1 MPARSRERARYDRW
15 TMWFRVGATALVACV
30 VCLFVSHLLNGETAR
45 ARTDRPVVEIAV
57 TIDDLPASAIPGAG
71 SVQIVRE
78 LVRVLAK
85 HRIERVTGF
94 VIGNL
99 MEADPEGRAAIA
111 IWQRAGH
118 QLGNHSYA
126 HASPEQLG
134 ASEYFADVRR
144 MDALLRRVRPG
155 YEAEVR
161 YFRYPFLEEGSGE
174 ESRVLFQAITG
185 LGYQVARV
193 SLDFSDW
200 AYDAPYARCLARGDQ
215 RALSL
220 LSESYLESARAQL
233 AWANAAAAS
242 VLGRSLPQV
251 LLLHAN
257 VATMHNL
264 DALLTEYER
273 AGASFITLREALR
286 DPIYQGDYE
295 GSGGSVLTM
304 ASLATGK
311 ALPPALVRPLPLLE
325 LACR

>member
-1 MPARSRERARYDRW
+1 
-15 TMWFRVGATALVACV
+15 
-30 VCLFVSHLLNGETAR
+30 
-45 ARTDRPVVEIAV
+45 
-57 TIDDLPASAIPGAG
+57 
-71 SVQIVRE
+71 
-78 LVRVLAK
+78 
-85 HRIERVTGF
+85 
-94 VIGNL
+94 
-99 MEADPEGRAAIA
+99 
-111 IWQRAGH
+111 
-118 QLGNHSYA
+118 
-126 HASPEQLG
+126 
-134 ASEYFADVRR
+134 

-155 YEAEVR
+155 YEAETR

-174 ESRVLFQAITG
+174 ESRALFEAIGG

-200 AYDAPYARCLARGDQ
+200 AYGDPHARCLTRGDR

-233 AWANAAAAS
+233 AWASAAAAS
-242 VLGRSLPQV
+242 VAGRAVPQV

-257 VATMHNL
+257 VATMDNL

-273 AGASFITLREALR
+273 AGASFITLEQALR

-304 ASLATGK
+304 AAFASGR

-325 LACR
+325 LVCR